1 MDEQSS
7 IRHRIEP
14 MEDKLDSN
22 WDASV
27 SNSEDDKKIP
37 VANKNPNK
45 EKVINTEP
53 PSDHKLNEQQAKLAK
68 ELIKLAATLFGKT
81 SSMLQN
87 DTIVKSTKCNSKYKG
102 KGD

>member
-1 MDEQSS
+1 
-7 IRHRIEP
+7 

-53 PSDHKLNEQQAKLAK
+53 PSDHKLNEQH
-68 ELIKLAATLFGKT
+68 
-81 SSMLQN
+81 
-87 DTIVKSTKCNSKYKG
+87 
-102 KGD
+102 